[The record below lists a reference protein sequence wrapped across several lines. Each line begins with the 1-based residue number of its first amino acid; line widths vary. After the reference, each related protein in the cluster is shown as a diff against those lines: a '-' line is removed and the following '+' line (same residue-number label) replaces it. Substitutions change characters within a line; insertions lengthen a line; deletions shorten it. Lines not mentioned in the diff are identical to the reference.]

1 MTPIPPAPEP
11 GTTPD
16 PERRLAGT
24 GAIVTGAGRG
34 IGQAIAG
41 ALAHDGAH
49 VVLAGRTRSTLEE
62 TAALIAADGGV
73 AHVVPA
79 DVTDAA
85 DVAALMAAGTRLV
98 GDIDLLVNNAGGSRS
113 VGPLF
118 SMEADEWWADVE
130 LNFKT
135 SVLCSRAVLP
145 AFIERRSGRI
155 VNIGSRAGVRPN
167 AGISAYS
174 CAKAALTVFG
184 ETLAESVA
192 DLGIGVFTLSPGTVH
207 TPIVDELVATPRAK
221 RWLPYLSPTSSRTAY
236 ISPDRAAGHVVRI
249 ARGDADAL
257 SGRFLHAE
265 DDLDDLVERAGD
277 VARNGELVL
286 RLT

>member
-1 MTPIPPAPEP
+1 MDSGAVEPMTM
-11 GTTPD
+11 
-16 PERRLAGT
+16 L
-24 GAIVTGAGRG
+24 GAIITGAGRG
-34 IGQAIAG
+34 IGQAIAC
-41 ALAHDGAH
+41 ALASDGAH
-49 VVLAGRTRSTLEE
+49 VVLAGRTRSALEE
-62 TAALIAADGGV
+62 TAQRITSAGGT

-85 DVAALMAAGTRLV
+85 DVADLAETSAQLLGEI
-98 GDIDLLVNNAGGSRS
+98 GLLVNNAGGSRS

-118 SMEADEWWADVE
+118 TMEADEWWADVE
-130 LNFKT
+130 LNFKAA
-135 SVLCSRAVLP
+135 VLCSRAVLP
-145 AFIERRSGRI
+145 GLIERRSGRI

-192 DLGIGVFTLSPGTVH
+192 PFGIGVFTLSPGTVH
-207 TPIVDELVATPRAK
+207 TPIVDELVGTPRADE
-221 RWLPYLSPTSSRTAY
+221 WLPYLSRTSSKTAY
-236 ISPDRAAGHVVRI
+236 ISPDLAAGHVVRI
-249 ARGDADAL
+249 ARGDVDRL

-265 DDLDDLVERAGD
+265 DDLDDLLRRADGIVGND
-277 VARNGELVL
+277 ELVL